1 MKTVAQLPSGKK
13 PVGTTTYMGRAQH
26 LIQCRSSAQKGCIF
40 FSISNLL
47 AFFTSFTLS
56 HTSLLYF
63 TLHKST
69 DSVLVICIYTY
80 VGMQLRIG

>member
-40 FSISNLL
+40 FLYPIYWLS
-47 AFFTSFTLS
+47 TLS
-56 HTSLLYF
+56 RTSLLYF

-69 DSVLVICIYTY
+69 DSVLVICIYAY
-80 VGMQLRIG
+80 VGLQLRIG